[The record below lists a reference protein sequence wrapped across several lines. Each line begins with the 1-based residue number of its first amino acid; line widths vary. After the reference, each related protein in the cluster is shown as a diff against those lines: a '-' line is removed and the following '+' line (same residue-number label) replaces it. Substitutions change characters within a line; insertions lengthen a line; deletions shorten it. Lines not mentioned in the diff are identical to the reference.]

1 VTNTI
6 ALVLGFLIVGAIAAD
21 VIFYGSE
28 NLLFVLRKMFDHVSR
43 MRSMAGHRRFKFKAG
58 RSSALRRR
66 SHHHFRKIVSVLN
79 SLGPSVDS
87 DVYLPKF

>member
-1 VTNTI
+1 
-6 ALVLGFLIVGAIAAD
+6 
-21 VIFYGSE
+21 
-28 NLLFVLRKMFDHVSR
+28 
-43 MRSMAGHRRFKFKAG
+43 MAGHRRFKFKAG